1 MEQTELRTHRT
12 PACLVFADHMNR
24 LVTGN
29 CAPSSPERP
38 EMLTS
43 ADPALDGP
51 VPVPG
56 RYRRWG
62 RGPPERCLKIST
74 AILSACLSN
83 DDISN
88 SIRAIAAI
96 NPPST
101 TGGSLLGLAGN
112 SSGAAGDTAG
122 SPAAPAPAAV
132 ILRYRL
138 DHLRNDQMLT
148 PSSLARSF
156 VDTPPPTDT
165 RNIPEHGILE
175 SAY

>member
-1 MEQTELRTHRT
+1 M
-12 PACLVFADHMNR
+12 A
-24 LVTGN
+24 
-29 CAPSSPERP
+29 
-38 EMLTS
+38 
-43 ADPALDGP
+43 
-51 VPVPG
+51 
-56 RYRRWG
+56 
-62 RGPPERCLKIST
+62 RCLFQGVTEGGDEARPNVVSRSRPQF
-74 AILSACLSN
+74 LSACLSN

-122 SPAAPAPAAV
+122 SPAARPAPAAV

-148 PSSLARSF
+148 PSSLARLF
-156 VDTPPPTDT
+156 VVTPPPPDT